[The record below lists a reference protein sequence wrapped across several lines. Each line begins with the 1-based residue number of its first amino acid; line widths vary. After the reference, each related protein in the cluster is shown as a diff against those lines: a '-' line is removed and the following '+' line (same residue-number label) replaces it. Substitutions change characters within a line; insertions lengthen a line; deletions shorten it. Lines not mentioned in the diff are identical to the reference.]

1 MNTKMKIAVIGAG
14 YFGVTIASTLAK
26 DNLVD
31 LYEKNSDILMA
42 GSDVNQCRVHRGYH
56 YPRSDETVQELLNA
70 NESFRIE
77 FEGAIMNS
85 TDNYYAIAKKDSSTS
100 ASEYLKFCQR
110 NNLNYTLS
118 QPSIL
123 DDESID
129 LCVKV
134 KENLFDHKKIK
145 KICWE
150 KLQTSG
156 VNMLLNTEAKKE
168 DFDKYDLVIICTYGD
183 WGLLLD
189 KNTELKQD
197 FQFEVCEKVFVKL
210 PPNFKNISLLVMDG
224 PFMSIDPVGE
234 TGMFIIGDVVHT
246 VRQRKIGKSPA
257 IDPKYLPYINKG
269 ILSNVPISNYKLFI
283 ESASKFMPE
292 LQNAEYVGSSF
303 CVKTTLSNVD
313 KTDKRPTVINQ
324 INKKIITVFSG
335 KIPTC
340 VSTAQEISK
349 IVYNTSKNNF

>member
-1 MNTKMKIAVIGAG
+1 MKIAVIGAG

-26 DNLVD
+26 DHLVD

-42 GSDVNQCRVHRGYH
+42 GSDVNQCRLHRGYH
-56 YPRSDETVQELLNA
+56 YPRSDETVQELLNS
-70 NESFRIE
+70 NESFRSE
-77 FEGAIMNS
+77 FEDAIMGN
-85 TDNYYAIAKKDSSTS
+85 TDNYYAIAKKDSATS

-110 NNLNYTLS
+110 NNLYYELS
-118 QPSIL
+118 QPAIL
-123 DDESID
+123 DNNSID

-145 KICWE
+145 EICWK
-150 KLQTSG
+150 KLQTSK
-156 VNMLLNTEAKKE
+156 VNMLLNTEFKKK

-183 WGLLLD
+183 WELLLD
-189 KNTELKQD
+189 ENVKVKQD

-210 PPNFKNISLLVMDG
+210 PPNFKNISLLIMDG
-224 PFMSIDPVGE
+224 PFMSIDPVGD

-246 VRQRKIGKSPA
+246 VRQRKIGKFPS
-257 IDPKYLPYINKG
+257 INSKYIPYLNKG

-283 ESASKFMPE
+283 GSASKFMPE

-324 INKKIITVFSG
+324 INKKIITVFAG

-340 VSTAQEISK
+340 ISTAQKISK
-349 IVYNTSKNNF
+349 IVDNINKNSF